1 MYQSNS
7 EKYGWGQDHF
17 LEAMKLNAIKM
28 VKKTGEREITVL
40 DFLNE
45 EVQIAVS

>member
-1 MYQSNS
+1 MYLSNLG
-7 EKYGWGQDHF
+7 KYGRGQDHF

-28 VKKTGEREITVL
+28 VKKTGKRDITVL

-45 EVQIAVS
+45 EVQIAVP